1 MCKSTIAARW
11 LWALFV
17 LCVCAPLPSF
27 AESPSISTGVQA
39 FLDFPL
45 AKVETRLGE
54 WARYRV
60 HTTDGSTP
68 DREMVVGLVH
78 RSAPYGAAWLEIQ
91 TQLPDETPVAWRAL
105 IRLLDGSGQVGAL
118 ELKIADHPPL
128 SIDPPQKATSP
139 PPTAEKKIAQ
149 KETLETPAG
158 TFDCSKVEVT
168 SPDHGSRTL
177 WLSDKAPFGGM
188 VKTMEK
194 TTELL
199 LISVHER
206 GFVSHFN
213 EKETL
218 SLKKRDLEEAPPK

>member
-1 MCKSTIAARW
+1 MGKPTIAARW
-11 LWALFV
+11 LWVLFV
-17 LCVCAPLPSF
+17 LCGSVPLPSF
-27 AESPSISTGVQA
+27 AETPSPSTGVQA

-45 AKVETRLGE
+45 AKVETKLGE

-60 HTTDGSTP
+60 HTTDGSVP
-68 DREMVVGLVH
+68 DREMIVGLVH

-128 SIDPPQKATSP
+128 SIDPPKKATSP
-139 PPTAEKKIAQ
+139 PAAEKKIEQ

-177 WLSDKAPFGGM
+177 WISDKAPFGGM
-188 VKTMEK
+188 VKATEK
-194 TTELL
+194 ATELL
-199 LISVHER
+199 LINVHEH

-218 SLKKRDLEEAPPK
+218 SLKKRDREEAPPK